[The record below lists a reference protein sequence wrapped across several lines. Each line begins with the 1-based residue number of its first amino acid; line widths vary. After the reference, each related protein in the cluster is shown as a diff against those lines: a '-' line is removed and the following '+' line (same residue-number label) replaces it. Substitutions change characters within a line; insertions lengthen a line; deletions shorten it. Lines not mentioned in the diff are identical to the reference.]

1 MGKRLR
7 QQPWPGSARRFFAAQ
22 FFTGRVIQTFGRMA
36 KAKPKQPAESSQPA
50 LFTPEQLPAVPALIA
65 AAQQH
70 LHNGK
75 TTCKDEEL
83 CEAMLTHYLTTGSL
97 RATAKRFQVSA
108 HTVAAVLKVYEAAGK
123 MDALKQRLSSKFGVM
138 IELGTDLLI
147 EKLQEG
153 AVQANVLPIVIGV
166 GVEKKALLDG
176 EATSRTET
184 APAAP
189 VQLADLAAYLHQHGQ
204 TLPAIDVPSTVTIE
218 NPK

>member
-1 MGKRLR
+1 
-7 QQPWPGSARRFFAAQ
+7 
-22 FFTGRVIQTFGRMA
+22 MA

-108 HTVAAVLKVYEAAGK
+108 HTVAAVLKVYESAGK